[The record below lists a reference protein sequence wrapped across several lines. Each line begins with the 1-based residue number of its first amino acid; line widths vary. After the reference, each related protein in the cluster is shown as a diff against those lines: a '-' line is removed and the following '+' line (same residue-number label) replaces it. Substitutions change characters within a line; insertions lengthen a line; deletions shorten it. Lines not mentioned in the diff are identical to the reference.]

1 MSAKIGNLELAS
13 PWVLAPLAG
22 FTDAVMR
29 TLCEEQGAALTY
41 TEMVSARK

>member
-1 MSAKIGNLELAS
+1 MSIKIGNLELAS

-29 TLCEEQGAALTY
+29 TLCE
-41 TEMVSARK
+41 